1 MTNKEYTV
9 LETALT
15 VTRELYCKA
24 ELSEC
29 KVFQTIKLLGLEDV
43 LDKAVDESIK
53 PSWLNGDTIAEAIT
67 CYFSYGEGNAKEI
80 IKLIK
85 IILES
90 EVKE

>member
-15 VTRELYCKA
+15 FTRELYCKA
-24 ELSEC
+24 QLSEC
-29 KVFQTIKLLGLEDV
+29 KVFQTINLFGLEDV
-43 LDKAVDESIK
+43 LNKNVDASIK
-53 PSWLNGDTIAEAIT
+53 PDWLNGDTIAETIT

-85 IILES
+85 IMLES
-90 EVKE
+90 EV